1 MGKLKQN
8 QSIAIILAIVLISS
22 FLFSMSFLAGINNS
36 PTTSDILL
44 VQVGQDQATEIASN
58 IIEDSIAQR
67 NADAQDAYANQHFI
81 MQAAQPTR
89 HCTSIKLR
97 RQLDLET
104 LVVSA
109 EALKARIMTFRAT
122 MVVVVGHG
130 SELGIEEGGQVQDW
144 SEVVSS
150 ISVAKPKRTV
160 FATCY
165 GENAA
170 SLLDGSFGFG
180 GAIDARVAGYLSSA
194 IVLGVYDGS
203 STSVKSCLDSG
214 IRYAIDTGN
223 NKINPIPLGEL
234 PAWWAGFKIVF
245 MAAAAGAFYILSPV
259 TAPSTAAQL
268 VLILI
273 GAAVL
278 AVVILA
284 FAILIELIVDFIA
297 PGLSGELLA
306 AALMLR
312 DYSTTAAGLI
322 AGGIAAYLTG
332 SSYPG
337 LLNFISNM
345 VAVWTGRTASESAC
359 AADPEPISRGLLAIS
374 AGVLLVTAIEL
385 FILFYINDPPPTQT
399 SQSEPPASD
408 PPPSDPSPGGGGG
421 GSTYPKDVEY

>member
-1 MGKLKQN
+1 MFVGNYRRN

-22 FLFSMSFLAGINNS
+22 FLLSMSFLAGINDS

-58 IIEDSIAQR
+58 IIEDNIAQR
-67 NADAQDAYANQHFI
+67 NADAQDAYASQNSV
-81 MQAAQPTR
+81 MQAAQATR
-89 HCTSIKLR
+89 PCTSIKLR
-97 RQLDLET
+97 RQLDLHK

-109 EALKARIMTFRAT
+109 ETLKARIMTFRAT

-130 SELGIEEGGQVQDW
+130 SEQGIEEGGQIQDW

-194 IVLGVYDGS
+194 IVLGAYDGS

-214 IRYAIDTGN
+214 IRYAVDTGN
-223 NKINPIPLGEL
+223 NKINPIPLGQL
-234 PAWWAGFKIVF
+234 PDWWVGFKIVF
-245 MAAAAGAFYILSPV
+245 MSAAAGAFYVLSPV
-259 TAPSTAAQL
+259 TAPTTVAQL

-284 FAILIELIVDFIA
+284 FAALIELMVDFIA
-297 PGLSGELLA
+297 PALSGELLA

-312 DYSTTAAGLI
+312 DYSTTAAGFI
-322 AGGIAAYLTG
+322 AGGVAAYLTG

-337 LLNFISNM
+337 LLNFINNM
-345 VAVWTGRTASESAC
+345 IAIWTGRSASESAC
-359 AADPEPISRGLLAIS
+359 AADPEPISRTLLAIS

-399 SQSEPPASD
+399 SQSEPPSD
-408 PPPSDPSPGGGGG
+408 PTPGGGG